1 MTRRQAIAFVRKHG
15 VVLES
20 ARGRVPSLA
29 EAVAGGPIKGSWRSH
44 PKSHKIFALT
54 QIVRDSNDVLV
65 CRVVDGKVTFV
76 HRRLSGRRWF
86 GWPTALRMNSSPS
99 SERST
104 RHRVG
109 TSFVPFRSLT
119 GFLGKSQPLFETL
132 LSPRPSRCWAAG
144 WRSASDFSSPRLRGR

>member
-29 EAVAGGPIKGSWRSH
+29 EAVAGGPIKRSWWSH
-44 PKSHKIFALT
+44 PKSHEIFALT

-76 HRRLSGRRWF
+76 HRRLWPALVRLADRLPHEHLAQLREEHTASGRHVVR
-86 GWPTALRMNSSPS
+86 T
-99 SERST
+99 
-104 RHRVG
+104 
-109 TSFVPFRSLT
+109 VPF
-119 GFLGKSQPLFETL
+119 PDWI
-132 LSPRPSRCWAAG
+132 PREV
-144 WRSASDFSSPRLRGR
+144 SARGRDLTESEALALLGRWLA